1 MKKYSLNVAI
11 AAIAASVLCSCEHKE
26 LCFDHDSEYTLRT
39 KAEYNLIWH
48 ESYDLYDNYD
58 DVNLDWNNEWPEFMD
73 ASSDDLCPS
82 EPTGLRVISIR
93 DDLRLGMSN
102 IDGKGGVIPA
112 RRGGEYSLLF
122 YNNDT
127 ETIVFDDMESAATT
141 KVTTR
146 TRTRASY
153 KGSPYVTTKAE
164 NTVTEPDILFSGY
177 VEAFTP
183 DRSKEVEIIEVE
195 MNPIVYT
202 YVIRYEF
209 ESGYQYVALA
219 RGALAGM
226 AESAYLK
233 DGRTTNNTVT
243 ILYDCKLEA
252 NGVTASVNSFGIPSY
267 TPNSTVLDEN
277 GNLQTDSNKYGLNL
291 EIRLKNG
298 ETLTYDFDVTDQVR
312 IQPNG
317 GIITVG
323 GIIIPD
329 EVGKKGGSGFN
340 VEIKDWGDYKDIE
353 LPL

>member
-1 MKKYSLNVAI
+1 M
-11 AAIAASVLCSCEHKE
+11 AAMAASVLCSCNQKDI
-26 LCFDHDSEYTLRT
+26 CFDHDSEYTLKT

-48 ESYDLYDNYD
+48 ESYDIYDNYA
-58 DVNLDWNNEWPEFMD
+58 DVNLDWTDEWPEFLD

-93 DDLRLGMSN
+93 DDQRLGMSN
-102 IDGKGGVIPA
+102 IDGKGGEIPA
-112 RRGGEYSLLF
+112 RSGGEYSLLF

-127 ETIVFDDMESAATT
+127 ETIVFDDLESAATT

-146 TRTRASY
+146 SKTRASY

-177 VEAFTP
+177 IESFLP
-183 DRSKEVEIIEVE
+183 DRTQEVETVEVE

-209 ESGYQYVALA
+209 ESGFEYVSLA

-233 DGRTTNNTVT
+233 DGTTTENPVT
-243 ILYDCKLEA
+243 ILFDCSLSA
-252 NGVTASVNSFGIPSY
+252 DGVTATVNSFGIPGY
-267 TPNSTVLDEN
+267 TPNATVLDN
-277 GNLQTDSNKYGLNL
+277 KGKLIGDSNKYGLNL
-291 EIRLKNG
+291 ELRLRNG
-298 ETLTYDFDVTDQVR
+298 ETLTYDFDVTEQVR

-323 GIIIPD
+323 GIVVPD

-340 VEIKDWGDYKDIE
+340 VEVKDWGDYNDVE